1 MCRRGMTRTALN
13 PLSSIRTQSMTT
25 QASNFKAITDDET
38 AEAFVEVLDKELEV
52 AAGAGSCRGLLACG
66 GLI

>member
-1 MCRRGMTRTALN
+1 
-13 PLSSIRTQSMTT
+13 MTT

-52 AAGAGSCRGLLACG
+52 AAGG
-66 GLI
+66 GWSSANLDLWRVDPRDQVYG